1 MTFGSIDPSQIG
13 QVLDYGH
20 SQPVTGV
27 PVTAADQSFSSLLAQ
42 AASESELADTIS
54 SSSGGTALGKAVT
67 GEVDLAPEIGG
78 AQAELNLVA
87 LLLSSG
93 QSLGA
98 AGVANSGPGTAS
110 AGIQGQEVVDKALS
124 LQGTPYVWGGTTP
137 QGFDCSGFTKYVYAQ
152 LGISLPRT
160 SEQQA
165 AVGTPVQN
173 LAEAQPGDLVLF
185 AGSDGT
191 PSSPG
196 HVGIYLGQGE
206 MIDAPYSGASVRIEP
221 LSSAGQVVAIRRVL
235 PVSYSAQSTLIGRV
249 NVPNMYVSTIEQAAT
264 ANGIPASLLAA
275 LLNQESRFNPA
286 AVSPAGAQGIA
297 QFMPGTAAGLGV
309 NPDDPVQAINGAA
322 KLISSYAREFGSY
335 SDALAAYNASSAAV
349 KRYGGVP
356 PYPET
361 RAYVSAILSSAGLSG
376 SKGNVI

>member
-1 MTFGSIDPSQIG
+1 MTLGSIDPSQIG
-13 QVLDYGH
+13 QVLDFGH
-20 SQPVTGV
+20 TQPNSSV

-42 AASESELADTIS
+42 ASSESELAGTIS
-54 SSSGGTALGKAVT
+54 SSSGGTALGKAIT
-67 GEVDLAPEIGG
+67 GEVDLAPEVGG

-98 AGVANSGPGTAS
+98 TVAASTAS
-110 AGIQGQEVVDKALS
+110 SGAAQGIQGQEVVDKALS

-165 AVGTPVQN
+165 SVGTPVEN

-221 LSSAGQVVAIRRVL
+221 LSSAGQVVTIRHVL
-235 PVSYSAQSTLIGRV
+235 PAPYSAHSTLIGRIR
-249 NVPNMYVSTIEQAAT
+249 VPNMYVSTIEQAAT

-275 LLNQESRFNPA
+275 LLNQESGFNPA